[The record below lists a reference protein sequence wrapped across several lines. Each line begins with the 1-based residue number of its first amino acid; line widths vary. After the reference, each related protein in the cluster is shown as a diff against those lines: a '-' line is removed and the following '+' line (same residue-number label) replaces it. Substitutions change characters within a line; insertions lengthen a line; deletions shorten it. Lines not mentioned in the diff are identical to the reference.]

1 MTITFKFLEDAL
13 DCATALGNAGRV
25 YVYTRNAKGEHEI
38 TTRD

>member
-1 MTITFKFLEDAL
+1 MTITFKHLDEAL

-25 YVYTRNAKGEHEI
+25 YTYSRNEKGEHEI